1 MSDPADKKNR
11 GELTPPRDVQNPAMP
26 ATHPSNTPVT
36 NAAND
41 DQRAAFNKAAT
52 DQDNLPWRDRMRT
65 SLKRR
70 ANTTLK
76 FGKELI
82 HEHEFWVHTLAVK
95 GGLSAIAVT
104 AILGI
109 SYVVALPFMLAAAGV
124 AACGA
129 VIGLSAYGMAAGT
142 ARGWY
147 RLRKIYA
154 KATGKPMPK
163 KPVKQGKTWWQRQC
177 ERPSVQKILTSKP
190 MTAFTNSRAW
200 RLTKKFTYGQQD
212 NVLGS
217 LAVGGAVLSLAVGV
231 TALATQLVVLP
242 VVAVGG
248 LLTFATVMAASYTI
262 SGLTGLYFGITGI
275 RHMKKEKKAK
285 AAARAAAAQQNA
297 GGITPEMDA
306 PDGQETAPP
315 AAMPE
320 HAGDAFKAAST
331 KPAANDNPDT
341 PDSVK
346 KPAISGE
353 KPTQKPS
360 VPPKNA

>member
-1 MSDPADKKNR
+1 MTDPAKNKKT
-11 GELTPPRDVQNPAMP
+11 GELTSKRDVTITVAAPERP
-26 ATHPSNTPVT
+26 PSDTP
-36 NAAND
+36 AAND
-41 DQRAAFNKAAT
+41 ETRQDFNNAAADPIA
-52 DQDNLPWRDRMRT
+52 LPWHRRMAARAK
-65 SLKRR
+65 SS
-70 ANTTLK
+70 ANTTVK
-76 FGKELI
+76 FGKELM

-95 GGLSAIAVT
+95 GGLSAIAIT

-109 SYVVALPFMLAAAGV
+109 SYVVALPFMLAATGI

-129 VIGLSAYGMAAGT
+129 VIGLSTYGMIAGA

-163 KPVKQGKTWWQRQC
+163 RPVKQGKTWWQRQC
-177 ERPSVQKILTSKP
+177 ERPSMQKILNSKTL
-190 MTAFTNSRAW
+190 TAFKESRAW
-200 RLTKKFTYGQQD
+200 RLTKKFTDGQQD

-285 AAARAAAAQQNA
+285 AAARAAAAAQQNA
-297 GGITPEMDA
+297 EGLDADGLA
-306 PDGQETAPP
+306 PDADGADTPAP
-315 AAMPE
+315 ALPE
-320 HAGDAFKAAST
+320 DTGATFNAASI

-341 PDSVK
+341 PETAK
-346 KPAISGE
+346 KREKPA
-353 KPTQKPS
+353 QKPS
-360 VPPKNA
+360 APPKNAK